1 MYNFGAMKR
10 SLVVFILL
18 ANAVSLA
25 KKNEAPTYDLTGE
38 ITSIAPNYKYESHI
52 TVGNHTADAYCN
64 TTDTSVN
71 CTDTPVRFY
80 VKFADGSIGAFPPFK
95 PAGQDSEKS
104 CRVTKDKQTGQYH
117 FFPCDPLN
125 ELFDARTPQELA
137 SHGTVKFQYRL
148 AAMRIWGLVY
158 CVARTD
164 PDGIRKHKE
173 TCYGYH

>member
-1 MYNFGAMKR
+1 MKLPLTLFVL
-10 SLVVFILL
+10 LVNTL
-18 ANAVSLA
+18 SLA
-25 KKNEAPTYDLTGE
+25 KKNETPRYDLTGE
-38 ITSIAPNYKYESHI
+38 ITSITTDYKYESHI

-64 TTDTSVN
+64 ATDTSVN

-80 VKFADGSIGAFPPFK
+80 VRFADGSIGAFPPFE
-95 PAGQDSEKS
+95 PGMQDAERS
-104 CRVTKDKQTGQYH
+104 CRVTKDKQTGQYN

-125 ELFDARTPQELA
+125 ALFAA
-137 SHGTVKFQYRL
+137 SHGAAKFQYRL
-148 AAMRIWGLVY
+148 GAMKVWGAVY